1 MNDPIHTPA
10 PDTAAC
16 AEFDARLS
24 DYLEQSLDVSTRD
37 TLDRHRASCAR
48 CDATVQALD
57 SITRDAK
64 RLPLLSPSRDLWAG
78 IHAQLDA
85 PVIPIGTSE
94 PLPRYI
100 DDAHLS
106 ASTPTLTSVAT
117 RRPRFRQLAIAATM
131 LVAVSSAVTWQ
142 VARRV
147 VDTSASLAADSEGS
161 PARRADSSVMRLA
174 VASPDVLYEEEIAAL
189 RDVVSERLSE
199 LDPETVAVLEKN
211 IAIIDQ
217 AIAESRAALA
227 RDPNSRVVPGTL
239 TRALESKVAL
249 LRRVALL

>member
-1 MNDPIHTPA
+1 MNDPFHNSA
-10 PDTAAC
+10 AESAAC
-16 AEFDARLS
+16 VEFDTRLS
-24 DYLEQSLDVSTRD
+24 DYLEHALDASTRE

-48 CDATVQALD
+48 CDATVHALE
-57 SITRDAK
+57 SIVRDAHT
-64 RLPLLSPSRDLWAG
+64 LPRVSPSRDLWAG

-85 PVIPIGTSE
+85 PVIPIGVTE
-94 PLPRYI
+94 PLPRFI
-100 DDAHLS
+100 DDAHL
-106 ASTPTLTSVAT
+106 TTSPSSLAPVVAPRARV
-117 RRPRFRQLAIAATM
+117 RRLAIAATM
-131 LVAVSSAVTWQ
+131 LVAVSSAITWQ
-142 VARRV
+142 IAQRV
-147 VDTSASLAADSEGS
+147 VETAPSLASGADGS
-161 PARRADSSVMRLA
+161 VTPRADSSLVRLA
-174 VASPDVLYEEEIAAL
+174 VASPDVVYEEEIAAL

-211 IAIIDQ
+211 LAIIDQ